1 MLTVANR
8 RHDGKPGQ
16 GGQASLR
23 EAIAWIDGWAA
34 PLRAEEVALADA
46 VGRVLAGD
54 VVAPLDLPLADRAA
68 ADGFALR
75 ADETVGASPYN
86 PLSFHLA
93 SPSAPVTAGSAV
105 AVRSGDALPAGA
117 DAIVRSEL
125 AVPDARGSIGVIAP
139 VFAGSEVEGKGS
151 HVARGSVLVAAGRHL
166 DPADIGLLALAG
178 VDRVCAV
185 GQPRVHCVLISD
197 RLAAAGMTLA
207 PDETYDA
214 NGPLLAALIGRDGGL
229 VTEIRRTDGD
239 RAALHKVLL
248 APDADI
254 VLVAGGTGP
263 GPSDHGAAVLAEV
276 GELAM
281 HRVALR
287 PGDSAGAGRA
297 AGVPV
302 FLLPGPPAAC
312 LWAYELL
319 AGRAVRGLA
328 GRVPEPA
335 YVPQELRVA
344 RKIVSE
350 VGTVDVC
357 PVRRT
362 SNLDVEPMPSFAEA
376 GLAAAAHADGFVLM
390 PEGSEGYPQGAT
402 VTVYLRH
409 R

>member
-1 MLTVANR
+1 
-8 RHDGKPGQ
+8 RHDGSHDGKLGQ

-23 EAIAWIDGWAA
+23 EVVAWIDGWAA

-46 VGRVLAGD
+46 TGRVLAGD
-54 VVAPLDLPLADRAA
+54 VVAPLELPPADRAA

-75 ADETVGASPYN
+75 ADETVGASAYN

-93 SPSAPVTAGSAV
+93 PPSTPVPAGSAV
-105 AVRSGDALPAGA
+105 AVRSGDALPAGT
-117 DAIVRSEL
+117 DAIVRLEL
-125 AVPDARGSIGVIAP
+125 AVPDARGCVGIIAP
-139 VFAGSEVEGKGS
+139 VFAGNEVESRGG
-151 HVARGSVLVAAGRHL
+151 HAARGSVLVAAGRHL

-185 GQPRVHCVLISD
+185 GRPRVRCVLISG
-197 RLAAAGMTLA
+197 RLVAAGHTLA

-229 VTEIRRTDGD
+229 ATDMRRTGGD
-239 RAALHKVLL
+239 PAAVREALAAPGAEIVLL
-248 APDADI
+248 
-254 VLVAGGTGP
+254 AGGTGP
-263 GPSDHGAAVLAEV
+263 DSGDCAAAILADV
-276 GELAM
+276 GELAV
-281 HRVALR
+281 HGVALR

-297 AGVPV
+297 ADVPV
-302 FLLPGPPAAC
+302 FLLPGAPAAC

-319 AGRAVRGLA
+319 AGRAVRRLA
-328 GRVPEPA
+328 GRAPELP
-335 YVPQELRVA
+335 YVRQALRVA

-362 SNLDVEPMPSFAEA
+362 GDPEVVEPMAPFAEA
-376 GLAAAAHADGFVLM
+376 GLAAAAHADGFILV